1 MFKEII
7 LAAEGNDNDNAAL
20 PFVAGLADQLKL
32 PLAVLSVASAAEAAN
47 ARRKQLEAMLAHHAL
62 KGAKIEIIEGAD
74 PAAALVEILGQRAGS
89 LCCMATHAR
98 APAGEAV
105 FGSVSAKV
113 VRAGVAP
120 VVLFGPGFSAQR
132 APKTANLVVCLDSSP
147 LSEAILPTAA
157 AIAKGADARICLV
170 EMVQSHPGVRAAS
183 EPVLESAYVR
193 KQAEKLASEYG
204 INADWE
210 ALHGKRPSDAI
221 ADFARH
227 LPSPMIALTTHGRT
241 GLSRLIAGSVAQR
254 VIRHADCPVLVLRPE
269 S

>member
-32 PLAVLSVASAAEAAN
+32 PLAVLSVASDAQAVD
-47 ARRKQLEAMLAHHAL
+47 ARRKQLEAMLNQHAL
-62 KGAKIEIIEGAD
+62 KDAKIEIIEGAD
-74 PAAALVEILGQRAGS
+74 PAATLVEILGRRAGA

-105 FGSVSAKV
+105 FGSVSAEV

-120 VVLFGPGFSAQR
+120 VVLFGPGFSAQS
-132 APKTANLVVCLDSSP
+132 APKTENLLVCMDSSP

-157 AIAKGADARICLV
+157 AIAKGGGARICLV

-183 EPVLESAYVR
+183 EPVLETANVR
-193 KQAEKLASEYG
+193 RQAEKLASEHG

-210 ALHGKRPSDAI
+210 ALHGNTPGDAI

-227 LPSPMIALTTHGRT
+227 LPSAMIALTTHGRT

-254 VIRHADCPVLVLRPE
+254 VIRSADCPVLVLRPD